1 VKDNKFQ
8 VMLVSQFTLYA
19 VLKGNKPDFH
29 NSMSTGPAKVFYET
43 FANKVRKLHG
53 AENVADGQFGEMMEV
68 RLTNDGP
75 VTIEMDSDSQPW
87 HAQAV
92 APESSKVPSKG
103 YCQSLE
109 CCGRAAENGFCVT
122 CVSNS

>member
-1 VKDNKFQ
+1 
-8 VMLVSQFTLYA
+8 

-92 APESSKVPSKG
+92 GVPCSPLA
-103 YCQSLE
+103 SPA
-109 CCGRAAENGFCVT
+109 CC
-122 CVSNS
+122 S